1 MNRKDLSQETSKS
14 DRTPKAS
21 ARKKRVFNHP
31 EYKLLRKLG
40 EGGMATVYLATQL
53 KLDRPVALKLMSSR
67 VSQNDDFKQR
77 FMREAKTLA
86 RFTHPNIIT
95 IYEVESI
102 EDRWFIVMEYLD
114 GGDLKD
120 LMSKGLN
127 KRRSLEIVRDVC
139 LALAYAHER
148 KYVHR
153 DIKPENILF
162 DISSRLVLSD
172 FGIARSMDD
181 GGTQLTQI
189 GVSAGTPTYMA
200 PEQFETSEVDHRADL
215 YSLGVMLFQML
226 SSEKPFV
233 ADSAAA
239 MLFKHAVA
247 EIPQLPEASSDIQS
261 LVTT

>member
-1 MNRKDLSQETSKS
+1 
-14 DRTPKAS
+14 
-21 ARKKRVFNHP
+21 
-31 EYKLLRKLG
+31 
-40 EGGMATVYLATQL
+40 
-53 KLDRPVALKLMSSR
+53 
-67 VSQNDDFKQR
+67 
-77 FMREAKTLA
+77 MREAKTLA

-95 IYEVESI
+95 IYEGESI

-139 LALAYAHER
+139 LALAYARER

-162 DISSRLVLSD
+162 DISSRTVLSD

-189 GVSAGTPTYMA
+189 GVSVGTPTYMA

-215 YSLGVMLFQML
+215 YSLGVMF
-226 SSEKPFV
+226 F
-233 ADSAAA
+233 
-239 MLFKHAVA
+239 
-247 EIPQLPEASSDIQS
+247 SD
-261 LVTT
+261 VVW